1 MKRPWRERT
10 ERLAAELLEVPKD
23 TLEHIPRVIIVG
35 DLQVIVE
42 NHRAILELTDGCI
55 RVAAARGEVEICGR
69 GLTVRT
75 IVPEQLVVDGSVES
89 VQIRT

>member
-10 ERLAAELLEVPKD
+10 ERLAADLLEVPKD
-23 TLEHIPRVIIVG
+23 TLEHIPRIIIVG
-35 DLQVIVE
+35 DQQVIVE
-42 NHRAILELTDGCI
+42 NHRAILELTDTRI
-55 RVAAARGEVEICGR
+55 RVAAASKEVEIGGR

-89 VQIRT
+89 IRIHT